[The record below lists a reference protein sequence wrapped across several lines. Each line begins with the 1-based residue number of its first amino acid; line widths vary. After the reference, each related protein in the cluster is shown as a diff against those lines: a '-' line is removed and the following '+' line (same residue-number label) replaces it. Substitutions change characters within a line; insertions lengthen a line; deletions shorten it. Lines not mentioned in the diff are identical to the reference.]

1 MPMESNAVTIR
12 PATPADAAICGQICF
27 SAFSAINALHGFPCD
42 FPSVGFTTGILAML
56 FSHPS
61 FYCVVAEKGGRIV
74 GSNCLD
80 ERATV
85 FGVGPITVDPIGQ
98 NSGVGRK
105 LMEAVMERASARGAA
120 GVRLVQA
127 TFHTRSLALYASL
140 GFEVREL
147 LCCMQGQ
154 SLQHDMPECFVRP
167 ATALDVDTCCALA
180 VRNHGFDRRLELL
193 DGISQGTAVV
203 VERGGKIT
211 GYATSLAFFG
221 HATSATNLDLMAMIS
236 SAESFGGPGILVPA
250 RDSVLFE
257 WCLADGLRIVQPMT
271 LMSTGLYQEPKG
283 AWLPSISF

>member
-1 MPMESNAVTIR
+1 MPMQNQEITIR
-12 PATPADAAICGQICF
+12 RATPDDATICGPICF
-27 SAFSAINALHGFPCD
+27 NAFSAITAQHGFPCD
-42 FPSVGFTTGILAML
+42 LPSVEAATHVMSSL

-61 FYCVVAEKGGRIV
+61 FYCIVAEQGGRIL
-74 GSNCLD
+74 GSNCMD

-85 FGVGPITVDPIGQ
+85 FGVGPITIDPNTQ

-105 LMEAVMERASARGAA
+105 LMEKVMERASARSAA

-154 SLQHDMPECFVRP
+154 GLQHEMPECSIRP
-167 ATALDVDTCCALA
+167 ATTLDADACCNLA
-180 VRNHGFDRRLELL
+180 VRAHGFDRRAELADAIA
-193 DGISQGTAVV
+193 DGSAIV

-211 GYATSLAFFG
+211 GYASAMAFFG
-221 HATSATNLDLMAMIS
+221 HATAATNLDLMAMIA
-236 SAESFGGPGILVPA
+236 SAPSLGGPGILVPA

-271 LMSTGLYQEPKG
+271 LMTTGLYNQPVG
-283 AWLPSISF
+283 AWLPSIYF

>member
-1 MPMESNAVTIR
+1 MTLGLEEVTIR
-12 PATPADAAICGQICF
+12 RATPADAAICGQISF
-27 SAFSAINALHGFPCD
+27 DAFTTINARHGFPCD
-42 FPSVGFTTGILAML
+42 FPSVEVATGVQSMM

-61 FYCVVAEKGGRIV
+61 FYCIVAERGGRII

-80 ERATV
+80 ERSTV
-85 FGVGPITVDPIGQ
+85 FGVGPISIDPAGQ

-154 SLQHDMPECFVRP
+154 SLQHDMPECTVRP
-167 ATALDVDTCCALA
+167 ATALDVDACCALA
-180 VRNHGFDRRLELL
+180 VRVHGFDRRLELTDAL
-193 DGISQGTAVV
+193 GQGTAVV

-211 GYATSLAFFG
+211 GYASSLAF
-221 HATSATNLDLMAMIS
+221 SAT
-236 SAESFGGPGILVPA
+236 PRRRRIL
-250 RDSVLFE
+250 
-257 WCLADGLRIVQPMT
+257 I
-271 LMSTGLYQEPKG
+271 
-283 AWLPSISF
+283 